1 MKRTMLSRIMAA
13 FATLGVAILLSG
25 ASGCASL
32 KPDYESEMP
41 WNTPQTWEGSPMIP
55 GLSN

>member
-1 MKRTMLSRIMAA
+1 MKIHSFTVLAVFMLTAM
-13 FATLGVAILLSG
+13 F

-32 KPDYESEMP
+32 KPDYESDMP
-41 WNTPQTWEGSPMIP
+41 WNTPQTWEGSPAIP